1 MCFKIRQSAT
11 AAHMHAST
19 DRSACLD
26 EPDTDELLG
35 NGRLAVA
42 RLDHLVS
49 QVASV
54 GVLHHDAELVV
65 ARVKI
70 AHFNNV
76 SVLQVHHDPNFL
88 NLEVIFPQVVHNLR
102 TRTRTVRVQTP
113 MCERVA
119 LSRMVPRRVWASRS
133 AP

>member
-1 MCFKIRQSAT
+1 MYLKIRRARPLHT
-11 AAHMHAST
+11 CMRA
-19 DRSACLD
+19 DWSACLN
-26 EPDTDELLG
+26 EPDADELLG

-54 GVLHHDAELVV
+54 GVLHHDAELIV
-65 ARVKI
+65 ACVKI

-88 NLEVIFPQVVHNLR
+88 NFEVIFPQVVHNLR
-102 TRTRTVRVQTP
+102 TRTRTRTV
-113 MCERVA
+113 
-119 LSRMVPRRVWASRS
+119 
-133 AP
+133 